1 MGKRGGSGRTET
13 AVNESRRE
21 KTDRVARYQTDYVV
35 GRTCILYA
43 TRTTNCCGCLE
54 GVFVDLRFSCPF
66 LSLLVVFYI
75 CCPRIVLFCLSHL
88 RGGTTPLFLFYGF
101 CTWYCFF
108 FVFFLCPFRFSLCQR
123 IRIATWLLCRIQ
135 YDGFIALSAL
145 LTALQ
150 CSISVPWFCDHRAC
164 ISLRGRIG
172 TDTGSAGCRRV
183 ERTV

>member
-108 FVFFLCPFRFSLCQR
+108 CFFSLSLSFFSLSTHPDCYVAFVSYPVR
-123 IRIATWLLCRIQ
+123 WLHCVVC
-135 YDGFIALSAL
+135 SAY
-145 LTALQ
+145 
-150 CSISVPWFCDHRAC
+150 C
-164 ISLRGRIG
+164 I
-172 TDTGSAGCRRV
+172 TM
-183 ERTV
+183 